1 MESKRNL
8 LRTSRPARKGK
19 TMKRPLFILSG
30 VIVFALGISAPAY
43 TQKVYKAHAIAMQGE
58 PKYGAD
64 FKRFDYVNPNAPKGG
79 TIVSGAVGSFDSL
92 NPFILKGQTAAGV
105 GALFET
111 LLVPSLD
118 EPFTEYGL
126 LAETIEWPEDRSWV
140 AFTLRPQAR
149 WHDGK
154 PVTVED
160 VIWSFET
167 LKTKGHP
174 FYQYYYK
181 SVAKAEKVGDRKVR
195 FTFSGG
201 PNPELPLITGQLPVL
216 PKHYW
221 QDRNFEATTL
231 DPPVGSGAYKIK
243 SLNPG
248 KSITYELDPNYWGR
262 NLPVNVGQDNFTVI
276 RYDYYRDL
284 AVLREAFKAGDMDFF
299 SENMAKE
306 WATGYNIPA
315 VQQGVII
322 KREIPHEN
330 PEGMQAFV
338 FNTRKDI
345 FKDRRVREAIGYAFD
360 FEWSNKNLFYNAYK
374 RSISFFSNSELAAR
388 GLPSPE
394 ELKILS
400 KYRGRIPEEVFTKE
414 YSPPK
419 TDGSGEIRAN
429 LRSALNR
436 LSEAGWK
443 VVDGK
448 LTHTATGK
456 KMSFE
461 ILLDSSDFERI
472 VLPFTKNLER
482 LGIEAKVNTVDTAQY
497 QNRVDNFDFDVV
509 IMTWAQSLSPG
520 NEQRDFWGSRAAE
533 TPGSRNL
540 AGIKDPVVDELIDL
554 IITAPDRNSLVYR
567 TRALDRVLLWGHY
580 VIPQWHI
587 STYRV
592 LYWDK
597 FASPKI
603 MPKYALG
610 LNTWWID
617 TAKES
622 ALEGRKRA
630 LR

>member
-1 MESKRNL
+1 
-8 LRTSRPARKGK
+8 
-19 TMKRPLFILSG
+19 MKRPLFILSG